1 MIGQPRLRPRPL
13 WLLAAAG
20 VLLSALTALW
30 VMQDTGIAP
39 PTDSAHHLLTA
50 ILFSRGLDAEG
61 LSGLWQTMRHFYVG
75 WPPAS
80 YALLYGPLGWLFGD
94 QSQLMRLYSLALL
107 PLLMWGT
114 FSLGLRLTGSR
125 LLATLAALTCV
136 LGFGVAGQLR
146 QVSID
151 LPTTAAVLLAMVAL
165 HRSALLS
172 RPGWVMALG
181 AALGLCLLSRVQSI
195 FFVAPPLLV
204 QGITAL
210 VLARRGGWRRVG
222 ERLLSLLLVGGL
234 AGLVSSPWWFGRLRS
249 LWKISTAHLD
259 PSQVAPRG
267 DPDLWAGLLYYAG
280 ALGKLGGWPMLLLAA
295 AAVPL
300 ALRRSPLLR
309 SPVVQLLLPWILGGV
324 VGLALGVHR
333 EPRYLLP
340 AVPAL
345 ALLACLGLAALS
357 RGRAVV
363 AELAG
368 AALLLTVALPT
379 LITMAYPVRHKH
391 PLAELG
397 LVEWA
402 YTRAPIRVRA
412 QEAGRVTAE
421 ALLQYN
427 GGDQSGENTY
437 MIVQQHPNDPFM
449 ARLAIFLAPH
459 MPKLMLS
466 QMINRNLLNSPLHKR
481 ERWRRKLFVLAQG
494 RPLLRLPFA
503 WEIPNHKY
511 GNMAPVRLYFVPTN
525 SPFKGHI
532 VPRSIPLKKK

>member
-1 MIGQPRLRPRPL
+1 MGRFRLRPL
-13 WLLAAAG
+13 WVLAASGA
-20 VLLSALTALW
+20 LLSLLTALW

-50 ILFSRGLDAEG
+50 ILFSRGLEAEG

-80 YALLYGPLGWLFGD
+80 YVLLYGPLGWLFGD

-114 FSLGLRLTGSR
+114 YSLGVRLMGQR
-125 LLATLAALTCV
+125 RLATLAALTCV
-136 LGFGVAGQLR
+136 FGFGVAGQLR

-151 LPTTAAVLLAMVAL
+151 LPTTAAVLLAMLTL

-172 RPGWVMALG
+172 RPGWTVALG

-195 FFVAPPLLV
+195 FFVGPPLLV

-210 VLARRGGWRRVG
+210 VLARGWRRRA
-222 ERLLSLLLVGGL
+222 ERLSGMLLVGAL
-234 AGLVSSPWWFGRLRS
+234 AALVSSPWWFGRLRS
-249 LWKISTAHLD
+249 LWRISTAHLD

-280 ALGKLGGWPMLLLAA
+280 ALGKLGGWPLVLLAL

-300 ALRRSPLLR
+300 ALRRSPSLR
-309 SPVVQLLLPWILGGV
+309 SPLVQLLLPWILGGV
-324 VGLALGVHR
+324 VGLAMGVHR

-345 ALLACLGLAALS
+345 ALLACHGLAALPGS
-357 RGRAVV
+357 WGRAR
-363 AELAG
+363 ELAG
-368 AALLLTVALPT
+368 AALLLTVVLPT
-379 LITMAYPVRHKH
+379 LITMAFPVRHKH
-391 PLAELG
+391 PLVLNG

-412 QEAGRVTAE
+412 EEAGRATAQ

-437 MIVQQHPNDPFM
+437 LIVQQHPNDPFM

-466 QMINRNLLNSPLHKR
+466 QMINHNLINSPLHSQ
-481 ERWRRKLFVLAQG
+481 ERRRRKLFVLAQG
-494 RPLLRLPFA
+494 AFLLRLPFT
-503 WEIPNHKY
+503 WEIPNHTY

-525 SPFKGHI
+525 SPYKGHI
-532 VPRSIPLKKK
+532 VPLTFPRK